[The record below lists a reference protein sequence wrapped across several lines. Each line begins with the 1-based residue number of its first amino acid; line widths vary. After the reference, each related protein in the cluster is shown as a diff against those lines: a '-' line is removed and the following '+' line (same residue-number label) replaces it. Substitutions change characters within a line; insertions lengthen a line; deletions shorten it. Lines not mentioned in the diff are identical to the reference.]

1 MWPDS
6 RLSEPVKLNSPS
18 DGAKSV
24 SVRVSISAT
33 RLWNN
38 GSVDS
43 SKIMSYEDE
52 VDAVHVSVG
61 VVFPV
66 KLCPVW
72 FHNDSPSHGEVS
84 DGATVTGV
92 DQSYLM

>member
-1 MWPDS
+1 
-6 RLSEPVKLNSPS
+6 
-18 DGAKSV
+18 
-24 SVRVSISAT
+24 
-33 RLWNN
+33 
-38 GSVDS
+38 
-43 SKIMSYEDE
+43 MSYEDE

-72 FHNDSPSHGEVS
+72 FHNDSPSHGDVS